1 MNELPKLNKI
11 NFNLKKYQTP
21 KEVDHLIKNGFEHL
35 FKYNQQKNIFSPKFL
50 EKNILINFSI
60 EIDGV
65 SLFKHDY
72 YKQYFGGDTLIPNFD
87 LLDYLFLDYTLGY
100 KNINFYTC
108 SCGYPECGG
117 FYGIPYVIFNSGGD
131 TLVQM
136 LLDESNGYGVLINNL
151 KNNQSNYNQ
160 YFVYD
165 HIIQSDNEG
174 VTKIQEHLKNPSE
187 DKVVLTFN
195 YKDFISFQNK
205 IMEIVKGSKNI
216 ITMQHLIEE
225 EGYLEQKESEED
237 EVFYKNKDIKT
248 DLLSLAKREKRFIK
262 KFSIKSKVSKKI
274 RQYLNTYF
282 KKHGLDKNLLFLL
295 MQEKEFLIFNDN
307 KVSLNT
313 YHTNIMSMIFNK
325 VFDRI
330 NPFDTIYLKNDRRKL
345 LKNWKNIEKEIDLF
359 LSSLNLKQ
367 IELLKEMD
375 VVEYE
380 FLKDIVTDK
389 NLFQKW
395 LKEYGNLKDID
406 HQENYQMI
414 QGVFKSFEKY
424 TKEKEREIGDYIEI
438 QVREELIKFFDIMLN
453 SGNIL
458 FSSLNKNTTPDW
470 MEEGEREFNILLKR

>member
-1 MNELPKLNKI
+1 MNELQKLNKI

-21 KEVDHLIKNGFEHL
+21 KEVDCLIKDGFEHL

-60 EIDGV
+60 SIDGV
-65 SLFKHDY
+65 SLFEHDY
-72 YKQYFGGDTLIPNFD
+72 YKQNFGGDTLIPNFD

-117 FYGIPYVIFNSGGD
+117 FYGIPYVIFNSGENI
-131 TLVQM
+131 LVQM
-136 LLDESNGYGVLINNL
+136 LLDESNGYGILIKNL

-160 YFVYD
+160 HFVYD

-174 VTKIQEHLKNPSE
+174 ITKIQEHFKNSSE
-187 DKVVLTFN
+187 DKIVLTFN

-237 EVFYKNKDIKT
+237 EFFYKNKDIKT
-248 DLLSLAKREKRFIK
+248 NLLSLAKREKRFIK
-262 KFSIKSKVSKKI
+262 KFSIKSKISKKI

-307 KVSLNT
+307 KISLNT

-330 NPFDTIYLKNDRRKL
+330 NPFDIIHLKNDRRKL
-345 LKNWKNIEKEIDLF
+345 LKNWKTIEKEIDLF

-375 VVEYE
+375 VVEHE

-395 LKEYGNLKDID
+395 LKKYGNLKDID
-406 HQENYQMI
+406 HQENYQII
-414 QGVFKSFEKY
+414 QGVFKSFEKH
-424 TKEKEREIGDYIEI
+424 TKEKEREIGDYVEI

-453 SGNIL
+453 SGNVL
-458 FSSLNKNTTPDW
+458 FSSLNKNTKPDW